1 MANPS
6 FNISLNYPQVTS
18 ATKRIEKNQS
28 NILLRIVQEIT
39 VKGKLLELNNQ
50 SGYDEIWAQIAAIED
65 NKSAKNCTLNF
76 AGLLSYSGVRITDIS
91 FENSGNQDVQSKDF
105 SISFEVYEAI
115 NSSVLTTYGVQLS
128 DLKDISDIK
137 ISQAK
142 EESLE
147 GKTLTTS
154 ISITFAENA
163 NSFNLSRA
171 QGIARAI
178 LSATNILLVSSS
190 RTTAANVYD
199 ETTGTYSFIE
209 TKNEFRGGGGGFA
222 VLRST
227 NYNIQ
232 TNGSIVASEN
242 GQIKIEKNDN
252 FTIAELYNKALTEAS
267 NAKTRCQTFVSTYY
281 TLTYGSLPAG
291 YKTSFEETTRQVSVD
306 EASGTAQYNVSIT
319 NEPEYIGPVRVEI
332 VDTTEDIKKEK
343 AKRKILRGTITGIRL
358 PTDKD
363 ISPTANKKLAAAKSY
378 FDTNYK
384 QEFTKAKNITE
395 VTPKIGD
402 NKTYIT
408 NGDITYNISEGSI
421 NFSLTYEDRPE
432 YNVSNASLIYGS
444 AETTNQSPVHLGNQ
458 FLIIGGEKAGEELIQ
473 ESNQAKPVEINL
485 RVECLFK
492 EAKNIQNYISTF
504 KDLIK
509 QNYQDGILTALS
521 ISSNLIGK
529 TFQGSATWL
538 KFGDYRER
546 TDTAIKVT
554 NPNEVKL

>member
-76 AGLLSYSGVRITDIS
+76 PGLLSYSGVRITNIS
-91 FENSGNQDVQSKDF
+91 FENTGNQDVQSKDF

-142 EESLE
+142 EENLE

-178 LSATNILLVSSS
+178 LSATNILSVSSS

-209 TKNEFRGGGGGFA
+209 TKNEFRGSSGGFS

-232 TNGSIVASEN
+232 TNGSIVVSEN

-252 FTIAELYNKALTEAS
+252 FTIAELYNRALTEAS
-267 NAKTRCQTFVSTYY
+267 GAKGRCQTFVSTYY
-281 TLTYGSLPAG
+281 TLAYVSPPSG
-291 YKTSFEETTRQVSVD
+291 YKTSFEETTRQISVD

-319 NEPEYIGPVRVEI
+319 NEPEYIGSVRVEI

-358 PTDKD
+358 PTDKEVNL
-363 ISPTANKKLAAAKSY
+363 TANKKLAAAKSY
-378 FDTNYK
+378 FDSNYK
-384 QEFTKAKNITE
+384 NEFTKAKNISE
-395 VTPKIGD
+395 VTPKIGE

-432 YNVSNASLIYGS
+432 YNVSNANLIYGS

-458 FLIIGGEKAGEELIQ
+458 FLIIGGAKAGEELIQ
-473 ESNQAKPVEINL
+473 ESNQSKPVEINL

-492 EAKNIQNYISTF
+492 EARNIQNYISTF

-521 ISSNLIGK
+521 ISTNLIGK

-538 KFGDYRER
+538 KFSEYRER
-546 TDTAIKVT
+546 NDTAIKVT
-554 NPNEVKL
+554 NPTEVRL

>member
-76 AGLLSYSGVRITDIS
+76 AGLLSYSGVRITNIS
-91 FENSGNQDVQSKDF
+91 FENTGNQDVQSKDF

-115 NSSVLTTYGVQLS
+115 DSSVLTTYGVQLS

-142 EESLE
+142 EENLE

-154 ISITFAENA
+154 IGITFAENA

-178 LSATNILLVSSS
+178 LNATNILSISSS

-209 TKNEFRGGGGGFA
+209 TKNEFRGSSGGFS

-232 TNGSIVASEN
+232 TNGSIVVSEN

-252 FTIAELYNKALTEAS
+252 FTIAELYNRALTEAS
-267 NAKTRCQTFVSTYY
+267 GAKARCQTFVSTYY
-281 TLTYGSLPAG
+281 TLAYVSPPSG
-291 YKTSFEETTRQVSVD
+291 YKTSFEETTRQISVD

-363 ISPTANKKLAAAKSY
+363 VNLTANKKLAAAKNY
-378 FDTNYK
+378 FDNSYK
-384 QEFTKAKNITE
+384 QEFTKAKTITAI
-395 VTPKIGD
+395 TPKIGE
-402 NKTYIT
+402 NRTYIT

-444 AETTNQSPVHLGNQ
+444 VETTNQSPVHLGNQ
-458 FLIIGGEKAGEELIQ
+458 FLIIGGAKPGEELIQ
-473 ESNQAKPVEINL
+473 ESNQSKPVEINL

-492 EAKNIQNYISTF
+492 EAKNIKNYISTF
-504 KDLIK
+504 KDLIQ

-521 ISSNLIGK
+521 ISTNLIGK

-538 KFGDYRER
+538 KFNQYRER
-546 TDTAIKVT
+546 NDTAIKVT
-554 NPNEVKL
+554 NPTEVRL

>member
-76 AGLLSYSGVRITDIS
+76 AGLLSYSGVRITNIS
-91 FENSGNQDVQSKDF
+91 FENTGNQDVQSKDF

-142 EESLE
+142 EENLE

-178 LSATNILLVSSS
+178 LSATNILSVSSS

-209 TKNEFRGGGGGFA
+209 TKNEFRNSSGGFA

-252 FTIAELYNKALTEAS
+252 FTIAELYNRALTEAS
-267 NAKTRCQTFVSTYY
+267 GAKTKCQTFVSIYY
-281 TLTYGSLPAG
+281 NLTYGSLPAG
-291 YKTSFEETTRQVSVD
+291 YKTSFEETTRQISVD

-358 PTDKD
+358 PTDKEVN
-363 ISPTANKKLAAAKSY
+363 PTANKKLAAAKNY
-378 FDTNYK
+378 FDNSYK
-384 QEFTKAKNITE
+384 QEFTKAKTITAI
-395 VTPKIGD
+395 TPKIGE
-402 NKTYIT
+402 NRTYIT

-432 YNVSNASLIYGS
+432 YNVSNANLIYGS

-458 FLIIGGEKAGEELIQ
+458 FLIIGGAKAGEELIQ
-473 ESNQAKPVEINL
+473 ESNQSKPVEINL

-492 EAKNIQNYISTF
+492 EARNIKNYISTF
-504 KDLIK
+504 KDLIQ

-521 ISSNLIGK
+521 ISTNLIGK

-538 KFGDYRER
+538 KFNQYRER
-546 TDTAIKVT
+546 NDTAIKVT
-554 NPNEVKL
+554 NPTEVRL